1 MNGREAPVKFW
12 GGPLDG
18 QFVPYL
24 MWYLDRIEWHTEETK
39 KYFHYCYRWN
49 DDLQQFTYQGEE
61 RCDER
66 E

>member
-39 KYFHYCYRWN
+39 KYFHYC
-49 DDLQQFTYQGEE
+49 
-61 RCDER
+61 
-66 E
+66 